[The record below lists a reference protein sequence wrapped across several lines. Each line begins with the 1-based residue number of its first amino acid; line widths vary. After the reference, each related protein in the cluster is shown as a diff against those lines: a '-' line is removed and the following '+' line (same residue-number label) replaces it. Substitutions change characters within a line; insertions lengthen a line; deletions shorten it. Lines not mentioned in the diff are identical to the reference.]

1 MNFRHTTPESY
12 DGAPVTLVAPAAD
25 RCTPPDVSI
34 RFLRRISA
42 LTDLAMLERCGRFP
56 IEEPGLTQLRE
67 AMRATLSVGG
77 GSWVRVRRK
86 SDSTRSRGDVTT
98 DAIYW

>member
-12 DGAPVTLVAPAAD
+12 DGARHAGRTRSRQVDPTRREYPVPATYFSTGD
-25 RCTPPDVSI
+25 IV
-34 RFLRRISA
+34 
-42 LTDLAMLERCGRFP
+42 MLERCGHFP

-77 GSWVRVRRK
+77 ASWVRVRESPIRPEA
-86 SDSTRSRGDVTT
+86 GVM
-98 DAIYW
+98 

>member
-12 DGAPVTLVAPAAD
+12 DGARHAGRTRSRQVDPTRREYPVPATYFSTGD
-25 RCTPPDVSI
+25 IV
-34 RFLRRISA
+34 
-42 LTDLAMLERCGRFP
+42 MLERCGHFP

-77 GSWVRVRRK
+77 ASWVRVRRK